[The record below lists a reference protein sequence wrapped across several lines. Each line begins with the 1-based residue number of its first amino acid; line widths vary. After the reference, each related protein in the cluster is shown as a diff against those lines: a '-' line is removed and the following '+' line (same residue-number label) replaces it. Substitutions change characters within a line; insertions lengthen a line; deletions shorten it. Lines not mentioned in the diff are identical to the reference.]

1 MATNLGSGST
11 VCSSYESLLE
21 DYLNG
26 ALSGADDKRVA
37 EHVETCAGCREA
49 LANAEASLRLL
60 RAAGPAEDPGPGF
73 ARVVMARI
81 RAAEQEGVTE
91 GAGFWQPFVS
101 FGWKFAVTATLAL
114 GLLVT
119 YDAGWGKR
127 PQPNALSA
135 RPTLRDIFV
144 QDRVITP
151 ANGDEALMMVAE
163 TGHGNQ

>member
-1 MATNLGSGST
+1 MATYLGSGST
-11 VCSSYESLLE
+11 ACSKYEALLE

-26 ALSGADDKRVA
+26 ALPGADGKRMVGHLA
-37 EHVETCAGCREA
+37 TCAGCREA
-49 LANAEASLRLL
+49 LAEAEASLRLL
-60 RAAGPAEDPGPGF
+60 RVAQPADDPGPGF

-81 RAAEQEGVTE
+81 RAAEQGPVTE

-101 FGWKFAVTATLAL
+101 FGWKFAVSATLAL
-114 GLLVT
+114 GLLLT
-119 YDAGWGKR
+119 YDAGWARR
-127 PQPNALSA
+127 PQPNAVSA

-163 TGHGNQ
+163 TSHGKQ

>member
-1 MATNLGSGST
+1 MATDLGSGST
-11 VCSSYESLLE
+11 VCSKCEALLE
-21 DYLNG
+21 DYLEG
-26 ALSGADDKRVA
+26 ALTGEDGKRVA
-37 EHVETCAGCREA
+37 GHLEVCAGCREA
-49 LANAEASLRLL
+49 LADAEASLRLL
-60 RAAGPAEDPGPGF
+60 RVAGPAEDPGPGF
-73 ARVVMARI
+73 ARAVMARI

-101 FGWKFAVTATLAL
+101 FGWKLAVTATLAL

-119 YDAGWGKR
+119 YDAGWAKR
-127 PQPNALSA
+127 PQPNEVSA
-135 RPTLRDIFV
+135 RLTVRDIFV